1 MVGGWGARVA
11 RVLVHCGLVVV
22 TTHENKRYRDRRCGQ
37 QKTKQPEK
45 AMYST
50 NYVRPN
56 GRVSTNKCIGAT
68 FKLLCVI
75 VDMYQCLIL

>member
-1 MVGGWGARVA
+1 MKTKD
-11 RVLVHCGLVVV
+11 VV
-22 TTHENKRYRDRRCGQ
+22 TGDVDNKKQ
-37 QKTKQPEK
+37 NKTEK